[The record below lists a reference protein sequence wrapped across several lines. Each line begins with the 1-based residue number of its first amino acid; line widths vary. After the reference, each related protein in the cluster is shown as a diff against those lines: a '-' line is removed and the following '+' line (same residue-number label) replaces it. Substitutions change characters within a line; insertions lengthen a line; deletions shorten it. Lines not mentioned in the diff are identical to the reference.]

1 MSKRDIN
8 SKVPSFDSDT
18 RPIPSLMQHPP
29 PIKNCVNIS
38 DLPSELI
45 LAIFEPLCPIFKFEP
60 LCPIFA
66 GLQINLVLDFESSA
80 MEQIPRHAR
89 AVKKYVDFRL
99 ICSRLNQVL
108 TPIAFREM
116 VVYITGSTRLEKVA
130 MAFERGADFVRRLII
145 FGTSRIYRPS
155 SCTYADATQT
165 ISDGLDLCSQI
176 ESLECYGNHH
186 VFPHRRWLRKAA
198 PNLPSTVTSLVFSPN
213 IDANGMD
220 LSHALVGLGSHLQT
234 LEITAWT
241 CFPIGSP
248 FHLPSK
254 MPQLTN
260 LALRGGSVDMK
271 NLKKLIT
278 RATRKKA
285 LRSLSISDFFGFR
298 VAHMMAILSINNLC
312 FQLTVLHWCPSS
324 DNQDSLIP
332 ILKACPNLVDFSYA
346 ESLQRDIFD
355 HLPPK
360 LQYLELFAV
369 SLARTGAWRQGLKS
383 AYWNGDFVSFLKS
396 GRCPVLRKL
405 TVLDPSKS
413 QGLDESLSS
422 ACDDV
427 GVTLVHVY
435 PNNMKTWLLLLT

>member
-1 MSKRDIN
+1 MSKLDIN
-8 SKVPSFDSDT
+8 SKDPSPNAPSRSVPITPTSSVVQQS
-18 RPIPSLMQHPP
+18 PST
-29 PIKNCVNIS
+29 KNWVNIG

-45 LAIFEPLCPIFKFEP
+45 LAIFKPLYPNADSLRRNTFYHYTHDP
-60 LCPIFA
+60 
-66 GLQINLVLDFESSA
+66 SSIQRITA
-80 MEQIPRHAR
+80 YKQ
-89 AVKKYVDFRL
+89 AVKDYVDLRL

-108 TPIAFREM
+108 TPVAFREM
-116 VVYITGSTRLEKVA
+116 VVYISGSTRLERVA

-145 FGTSRIYRPS
+145 LGTPLSCRQS
-155 SCTYADATQT
+155 SYGDAAQT
-165 ISDGLDLCSQI
+165 ISNGLGLCSQL

-186 VFPHRRWLRKAA
+186 VFPYRRWLRKTA

-220 LSHALVGLGSHLQT
+220 LSHALVGLGAHLQT

-260 LALRGGSVDMK
+260 LTLRDGLMDMK

-285 LRSLSISDFFGFR
+285 PQASGTLQSLSILGTSR
-298 VAHMMAILSINNLC
+298 VTVAAMMAILSINNLC
-312 FQLTVLHWCPSS
+312 SQLTVLHWCPSF

-332 ILKACPNLVDFSYA
+332 IVKACPNLVDFSYTH
-346 ESLQRDIFD
+346 SLQRDIFD

-360 LQYLELFAV
+360 LQYLELRAF
-369 SLARTGAWRQGLKS
+369 SLVGDKWRTKFV
-383 AYWNGDFVSFLKS
+383 YWNGNFVSFLKS

-405 TVLDPSKS
+405 TILEPRLRCTS
-413 QGLDESLSS
+413 QLDESIAS

-427 GVTLVHVY
+427 GVTLSSR
-435 PNNMKTWLLLLT
+435 TLEDFEDAWTFS